1 MQIGQKGFAVAILRL
16 NIRDSASHIHWSAD
30 SKSVFSGA
38 RVVEERNATTG
49 KNLTKDEDDFPT
61 KGRLYQSS
69 SPAWFSIDVLEGRVT
84 GKGLQETAA
93 QAEKI

>member
-1 MQIGQKGFAVAILRL
+1 M
-16 NIRDSASHIHWSAD
+16 
-30 SKSVFSGA
+30 FSGS
-38 RVVEERNATTG
+38 RVVEERDATTG
-49 KNLTKDEDDFPT
+49 KNRTKDEDDFPT

-69 SPAWFSIDVLEGRVT
+69 SPAWFSSDVLEGRVT

>member
-1 MQIGQKGFAVAILRL
+1 M
-16 NIRDSASHIHWSAD
+16 
-30 SKSVFSGA
+30 FSGS
-38 RVVEERNATTG
+38 RVVEERDATTG
-49 KNLTKDEDDFPT
+49 KNRTKDEDDFPT

-69 SPAWFSIDVLEGRVT
+69 CPAWFSIDVLEGRVT